1 MELDEIRQRL
11 AAVEGELK
19 RWGLDLGESFGNLER
34 APSATC
40 VQAGVVIE
48 QMLRDL
54 WKRLKLKGSPDRKQ
68 FEDLLTVTSKKLE
81 EDGEPIPVAIL
92 TDIRDIQLRRNQAAH
107 HWNVNRRVAAGILG
121 SLADVM
127 TWYFVVFLGKEGNA
141 PESDSGQE
149 APWPPPPTPDL
160 TNSIGMTFVRIPPG
174 TFLMGSPDSDEWAW
188 GNEKPQHQVTISK
201 PFLLANHP
209 VTQGQYRAV
218 TGQSP
223 SHFKGSD
230 DLPVECV
237 SWNDAI
243 AFCNMLSEREGLKPY
258 YRSDAGEP
266 LGGDGY
272 RLPTEAEWEYACRAG
287 TKTRYSFG
295 DNAARLGEYAWY
307 RDNSDGQSHPVGQ
320 KKPNDFGLYDIHGNV
335 WEWCLD
341 SYKAKFYRH
350 PQVPDPWCSSGAS
363 VRVIRGGSWSVI
375 PRGARSAFRNGGTP
389 DARDFNLGFRLA
401 RGQSGNR

>member
-1 MELDEIRQRL
+1 MELDEIKQRL

-19 RWGLDLGESFGNLER
+19 RWGLDLGESFGNLDR

-81 EDGEPIPVAIL
+81 EDGAPIPIAIL

-107 HWNVNRRVAAGILG
+107 HWNVNRRVAVGILG

-127 TWYFVVFLGKEGNA
+127 TWYFVAFLPLREDGHGKTPGA
-141 PESDSGQE
+141 PE
-149 APWPPPPTPDL
+149 PTL
-160 TNSIGMTFVRIPPG
+160 TNSIGMTFVPIPAG
-174 TFLMGSPDSDEWAW
+174 TFLMGSPDSDKDASSD
-188 GNEKPQHQVTISK
+188 EKPQHRVTLSK
-201 PFLLANHP
+201 PFFLAIHP

-218 TGQSP
+218 TGESL

-230 DLPVECV
+230 DLPVENV

-243 AFCNMLSEREGLKPY
+243 AFCNTLSEREGLKPY
-258 YRSDAGEP
+258 YRSGTGEP

-272 RLPTEAEWEYACRAG
+272 RLPTEAEWEYACRG
-287 TKTRYSFG
+287 GSTTRYCFG
-295 DNAARLGEYAWY
+295 DDAASLGEYAWY
-307 RDNSDGQSHPVGQ
+307 RDNSDRKAHPVGQ
-320 KKPNDFGLYDIHGNV
+320 KRPNAFGLYDMHGNV

-341 SYKAKFYRH
+341 RYDAKFYDQ
-350 PQVPDPWCSSGAS
+350 PAAPDPWCSSGAS
-363 VRVIRGGSWSVI
+363 DRVIRGGGWNSAPLS
-375 PRGARSAFRNGGTP
+375 ARSAHRTGLTP
-389 DARDFNLGFRLA
+389 DYRGSFLGFRLA
-401 RGQSGNR
+401 RGQSGIR